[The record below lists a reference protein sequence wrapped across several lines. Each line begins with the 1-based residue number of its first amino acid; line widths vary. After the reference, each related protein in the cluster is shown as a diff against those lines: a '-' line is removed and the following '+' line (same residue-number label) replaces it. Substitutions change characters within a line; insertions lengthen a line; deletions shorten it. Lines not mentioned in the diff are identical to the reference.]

1 MCEEMSGE
9 YINVSQTTSDLRA
22 KVIDFGNEKSSLIT
36 AVKLVQQDTELSNRS
51 TRANFAEYLA

>member
-1 MCEEMSGE
+1 MSGE